1 MCECENAKALIVEG
15 GKGTNRQ
22 RWMSMALVE
31 TIKSFEDH
39 VKKSSRSFE
48 DKLPEVGQGGE
59 RIKLRHFG

>member
-31 TIKSFEDH
+31 TIKSFKYH
-39 VKKSSRSFE
+39 VKKVR
-48 DKLPEVGQGGE
+48 EVLKINCRKWVQAVRG
-59 RIKLRHFG
+59 

>member
-31 TIKSFEDH
+31 TIKSFKYH
-39 VKKSSRSFE
+39 VKKKFE
-48 DKLPEVGQGGE
+48 K
-59 RIKLRHFG
+59 F

>member
-39 VKKSSRSFE
+39 VKKVR
-48 DKLPEVGQGGE
+48 EVLKVNCRKWVKAVRG
-59 RIKLRHFG
+59 